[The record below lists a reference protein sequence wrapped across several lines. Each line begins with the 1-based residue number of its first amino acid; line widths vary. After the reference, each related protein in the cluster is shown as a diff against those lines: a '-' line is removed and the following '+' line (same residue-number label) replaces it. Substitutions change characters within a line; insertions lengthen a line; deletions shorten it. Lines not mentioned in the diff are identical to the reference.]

1 MTGEDAM
8 QNRRTCQLLFT
19 TGICLI
25 LLQILFGLWLMFFT
39 WLRPI
44 DTLTAALG
52 DTTTS
57 EGAKFSLVH
66 FGSSALLAG
75 FASGLILTIAGSLMR
90 RRTTSVPAGILLIAA
105 GAANSVILFSAGLP
119 AGVVLM
125 AAGVLLLSN
134 AGKGESRKP
143 T

>member
-1 MTGEDAM
+1 M
-8 QNRRTCQLLFT
+8 QNRRTCHLLVT

-25 LLQILFGLWLMFFT
+25 LLQMLFGLWLLLFT

-52 DTTTS
+52 DTITS
-57 EGAKFSLVH
+57 VGARFSLVH

-75 FASGLILTIAGSLMR
+75 FASGLILTIAVSLMR
-90 RRTTSVPAGILLIAA
+90 KGTTSVPAAILLIAA

-119 AGVVLM
+119 AGAVLM

-134 AGKGESRKP
+134 AGKGENHKP